1 MNFKGQGH
9 SPLKAIGQT
18 PTLLFESKNNVSIN
32 SYSITYAVKTKSG
45 MNFKGQGHSPLK
57 AIGILTMVFYTYG
70 PNLVILAST
79 SDESSHGQIWWWTD
93 GLRKG
98 RTDGQMDEGNDN
110 TRRPKLASGKI
121 CVKITIFLF
130 QCAPDFIF
138 NFHYGLLL
146 NCTYPQPEQNY

>member
-1 MNFKGQGH
+1 MCQRHGSDQTPTLLFESKNHASINSYSITYAVKTKSGMNFKGQGH

-57 AIGILTMVFYTYG
+57 AIGILTMVFYSYG

-79 SDESSHGQIWWWTD
+79 SDESSHGQIW
-93 GLRKG
+93 
-98 RTDGQMDEGNDN
+98 
-110 TRRPKLASGKI
+110 
-121 CVKITIFLF
+121 
-130 QCAPDFIF
+130 
-138 NFHYGLLL
+138 
-146 NCTYPQPEQNY
+146 